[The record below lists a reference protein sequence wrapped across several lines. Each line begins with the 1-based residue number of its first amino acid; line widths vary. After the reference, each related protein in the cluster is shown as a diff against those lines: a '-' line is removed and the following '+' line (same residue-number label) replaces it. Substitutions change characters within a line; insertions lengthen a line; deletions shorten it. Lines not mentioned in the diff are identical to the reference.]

1 MSFVYLGLGSNLGDK
16 RRNIKKAL
24 TLMIERVG
32 DILALSDFYET
43 SSWGYD
49 STEMYLNTA
58 VKLETELK
66 PEELLAVTQ
75 EIEREIGRRGKT
87 VNGKY
92 QDRIIDIDVLL
103 YDDLMMRTP
112 KLTIPHPLLHRR
124 IFVLQPLF
132 EIAPDVVHPVL
143 KKTIAD
149 IYHLMSEHD
158 LRN

>member
-1 MSFVYLGLGSNLGDK
+1 
-16 RRNIKKAL
+16 
-24 TLMIERVG
+24 MIERVG